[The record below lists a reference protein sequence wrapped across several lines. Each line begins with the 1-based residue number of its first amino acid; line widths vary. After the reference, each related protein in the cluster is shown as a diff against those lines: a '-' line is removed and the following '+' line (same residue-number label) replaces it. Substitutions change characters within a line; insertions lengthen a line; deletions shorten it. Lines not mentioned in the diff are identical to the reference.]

1 MWDLP
6 WNTQTHAPSNWLCD
20 SRHNHAHTCT
30 GQKSKFHY
38 FALHTHMKF
47 GATFSERFHTNEQ
60 QRKKKIIV
68 QELSMALCISIY
80 CFSLA
85 ASFVRSISVKCF
97 SWRFIYIIYY
107 IDCMNRILLDV
118 KCSNIKH
125 RNRLKRTKL
134 LHRSHRMQADWLLL
148 LLVESD
154 FVQFASPKI
163 SQIFHLKKPHK
174 QPVGVQCE
182 RRTNPYVNWDFAKC
196 VNHIY
201 IHTS

>member
-1 MWDLP
+1 M
-6 WNTQTHAPSNWLCD
+6 
-20 SRHNHAHTCT
+20 
-30 GQKSKFHY
+30 
-38 FALHTHMKF
+38 
-47 GATFSERFHTNEQ
+47 EHTNTRTIQLIVWFTSQSCPYMHWSKIKISLFCVTHSHEIW
-60 QRKKKIIV
+60 RNVFRTISYKWTAKKKKIIV

-148 LLVESD
+148 LLVELD